1 MAGLENDTISAL
13 CETLRT
19 HPEISSAGLEGDEL
33 FLDVETLGFHGRQV
47 FLIGL
52 LLNEGLTKE
61 AGTWS
66 LIQLFARDYAEEEA
80 IVEEFV
86 NYATPRSFW
95 ISFNGKSFDVPFLKT
110 RAAFYRK
117 AIPVPEVH
125 VDLLHG
131 ARRVYRGLLPDCRL
145 ATLEARVFGRP
156 RVRDLPGRAIPAAYH
171 EFVRTGRGEE
181 IERILE
187 HNRNDLISL
196 VELHR
201 HLLDG

>member
-1 MAGLENDTISAL
+1 MAGLENDATSAVCAL
-13 CETLRT
+13 LRT
-19 HPEISSAGLEGDEL
+19 PTATSSQGLEGDEL

-52 LLNEGLTKE
+52 LLKEDLRNEEGS
-61 AGTWS
+61 WS
-66 LIQLFARDYAEEEA
+66 VIQLFARDYAEEDA
-80 IVEEFV
+80 IVEAFV
-86 NYATPRSFW
+86 AYATPRPFW

-117 AIPVPEVH
+117 EIPVPEVH

-131 ARRVYRGLLPDCRL
+131 ARRVYRRLLPDCRL

-156 RVRDLPGRAIPAAYH
+156 RVRDLAGRAIPAAYH
-171 EFVRTGRGEE
+171 EYVRTGRGEE

-187 HNRNDLISL
+187 HNRNDLTSL

-201 HLLDG
+201 HLLEG